1 VLIVG
6 SLNLFL
12 LRLTPLALG
21 AIQTSVNLKILKPQH
36 IVGGGLEVTCSYKE
50 ICSKCIIHL
59 WFWPSVLRASIFVSS
74 VIK

>member
-21 AIQTSVNLKILKPQH
+21 AIYTSVNLKILNSQH
-36 IVGGGLEVTCSYKE
+36 IVGGDLEVTCLYKE
-50 ICSKCIIHL
+50 ICSKFMIHL
-59 WFWPSVLRASIFVSS
+59 WSWPLVSRTS
-74 VIK
+74 STYNC